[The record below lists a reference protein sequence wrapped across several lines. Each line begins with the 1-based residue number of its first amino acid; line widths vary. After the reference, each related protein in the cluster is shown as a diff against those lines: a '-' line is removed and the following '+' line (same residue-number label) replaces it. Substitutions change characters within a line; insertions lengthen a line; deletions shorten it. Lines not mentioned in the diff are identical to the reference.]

1 MRVKM
6 IFLAGCAGIVRYQVT
21 QSTRLGPSNE
31 IANVTILDTAY
42 ASGKEA
48 HDRLTVSKSLNILV
62 TDQISSSYFLAYVMY
77 AYYDS
82 RLSVLYITARLI
94 FLLESA

>member
-1 MRVKM
+1 MMYSKHLLNTIHRGYVRVKI
-6 IFLAGCAGIVRYQVT
+6 IFLAECAGIVRYQVT

-48 HDRLTVSKSLNILV
+48 HDRLTVRKSLNILV
-62 TDQISSSYFLAYVMY
+62 TLNCG
-77 AYYDS
+77 
-82 RLSVLYITARLI
+82 
-94 FLLESA
+94 